1 MSTLSTL
8 TTKTLRRKAH
18 ELDLQVRHCR
28 NWNGM
33 AGNDGYVVTDWR
45 HNFYL
50 AGPFDEDGLRDYL
63 IEALTP

>member
-18 ELDLQVRHCR
+18 ELDLQVRYYR
-28 NWNGM
+28 NWNRM
-33 AGNDGYVVTDWR
+33 AGNDGYVVIDWR